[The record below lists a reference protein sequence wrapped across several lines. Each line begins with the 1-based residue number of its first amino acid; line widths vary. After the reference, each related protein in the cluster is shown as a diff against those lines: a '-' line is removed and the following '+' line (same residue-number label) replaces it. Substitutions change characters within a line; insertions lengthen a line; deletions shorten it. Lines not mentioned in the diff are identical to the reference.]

1 MKENQ
6 YRKPDRYYRAGVVIS
21 RALTFIL
28 LMLSVLLPWG
38 ISPWNTAVAET
49 PQITDLRSGQLETA
63 SRLVIETSDPV
74 PVSLLLLV
82 DPHRL
87 VVDFPSSR
95 WRVEDRGA
103 SGGLSSPLLKGYRF
117 GSPAPNIS
125 RLVIDLDGPAVPE
138 QIFWLP
144 PRNGNH
150 RLVID
155 LVDRGETA
163 FRVAALAL
171 QTNQNMAFSSPPTAS
186 SQDDAPGSQVP
197 LPQPRPRPPVT
208 ITDTVTTDNGTAN
221 VPLARPS
228 TQTRDEAKWVVFID
242 PGHGGKDPG
251 AISIHGH
258 KEKDITLKAAKELA
272 NQLEATGQIKVVLSR
287 DRDQFLHLRK
297 RIELARLHQADIF
310 ISLHADAAPSSK
322 ARGVSV
328 FTLSDTAS
336 DKEAEL
342 LASRENKAD
351 LIGGPDLGATDPEI
365 TPALLGIF
373 QREAMNQSSMF
384 ANELMLAFDDLPTL
398 KRGHRFAGFAVL
410 KSPDIP
416 SVLIEM
422 GFLSNSQD
430 ESYLVDASYRRKI
443 MQGVTQAV
451 LRFLENNNHNL
462 PNEIA
467 INP

>member
-1 MKENQ
+1 
-6 YRKPDRYYRAGVVIS
+6 
-21 RALTFIL
+21 
-28 LMLSVLLPWG
+28 
-38 ISPWNTAVAET
+38 
-49 PQITDLRSGQLETA
+49 
-63 SRLVIETSDPV
+63 
-74 PVSLLLLV
+74 
-82 DPHRL
+82 
-87 VVDFPSSR
+87 
-95 WRVEDRGA
+95 
-103 SGGLSSPLLKGYRF
+103 
-117 GSPAPNIS
+117 
-125 RLVIDLDGPAVPE
+125 
-138 QIFWLP
+138 LP

-171 QTNQNMAFSSPPTAS
+171 QTNQNMAFSSVEATSVEEEKPAH
-186 SQDDAPGSQVP
+186 QVP
-197 LPQPRPRPPVT
+197 LPLPRPDPPVT
-208 ITDTVTTDNGTAN
+208 VMDTAKTDQGLAN
-221 VPLARPS
+221 VPPARPFA
-228 TQTRDEAKWVVFID
+228 QTLDKAKWVIFID

-251 AISIHGH
+251 AISINGH

-272 NQLEATGQIKVVLSR
+272 KQLEATGQVRVILSR
-287 DRDQFLHLRK
+287 DSDQFLHLRK

-310 ISLHADAAPSSK
+310 ISLHADAAPSST

-373 QREAMNQSSMF
+373 QREAMNQSSQF
-384 ANELMLAFDDLPTL
+384 ANELILAFDDLPTL

-422 GFLSNSQD
+422 GFLTNRQD
-430 ESYLVDASYRRKI
+430 ESYLLDASYRRKI
-443 MQGVTQAV
+443 MKRVTVAV
-451 LRFLENNNHNL
+451 LQFLESTNQNL
-462 PNEIA
+462 PNDIA
-467 INP
+467 IN

>member
-1 MKENQ
+1 MIN
-6 YRKPDRYYRAGVVIS
+6 RRSI
-21 RALTFIL
+21 FIL
-28 LMLSVLLPWG
+28 FMLAFLLPWG
-38 ISPWNTAVAET
+38 VSPWNPALAET

-63 SRLVIETSDPV
+63 SRLVIETTQPV

-87 VVDFPSSR
+87 VVDFPTSR
-95 WRVEDRGA
+95 WRVENMGA
-103 SGGLSSPLLKGYRF
+103 SGGLSASLMNGYRF

-125 RLVIDLDGPAVPE
+125 RLVIDLNGPAVPE

-171 QTNQNMAFSSPPTAS
+171 QTNQNMAFSSVEATSVEEEKPAH
-186 SQDDAPGSQVP
+186 QVP
-197 LPQPRPRPPVT
+197 LPLPRPDPPVT
-208 ITDTVTTDNGTAN
+208 VMDTAKTDQALAN
-221 VPLARPS
+221 VPPARPFA
-228 TQTRDEAKWVVFID
+228 QTLDKAKWVVFID

-251 AISIHGH
+251 AISINGH

-272 NQLEATGQIKVVLSR
+272 KQLEATGQIRVILSR
-287 DRDQFLHLRK
+287 DSDQFLHLRK

-310 ISLHADAAPSSK
+310 ISLHADAAPSST

-373 QREAMNQSSMF
+373 QREAMNQSSQF
-384 ANELMLAFDDLPTL
+384 ANELILAFDDLPTL

-422 GFLSNSQD
+422 GFLTNRQD
-430 ESYLVDASYRRKI
+430 ESYLLDASYRRKI
-443 MQGVTQAV
+443 MKRVTVAV
-451 LRFLENNNHNL
+451 LQFLESTNQNL
-462 PNEIA
+462 PNDIA
-467 INP
+467 IN

>member
-1 MKENQ
+1 
-6 YRKPDRYYRAGVVIS
+6 VIS
-21 RALTFIL
+21 RRSIFIL
-28 LMLSVLLPWG
+28 FMLAFLLPWG
-38 ISPWNTAVAET
+38 VSPWNPALAET

-63 SRLVIETSDPV
+63 SRLVIETTQPV

-87 VVDFPSSR
+87 VVDFPTSR
-95 WRVEDRGA
+95 WRVENMGA
-103 SGGLSSPLLKGYRF
+103 SGGLSASLMNGYRF

-125 RLVIDLDGPAVPE
+125 RLVIDLNGPAVPE

-171 QTNQNMAFSSPPTAS
+171 QTNQNMAFSSVETTSVEEEKPAH
-186 SQDDAPGSQVP
+186 QVP
-197 LPQPRPRPPVT
+197 LPLPRPDPPVT
-208 ITDTVTTDNGTAN
+208 VMDTAKADQGLAN
-221 VPLARPS
+221 VPPARPFA
-228 TQTRDEAKWVVFID
+228 QTLDKAKWVVFID

-251 AISIHGH
+251 AISINGH

-272 NQLEATGQIKVVLSR
+272 KQLEATGQVRVILSR
-287 DRDQFLHLRK
+287 DSDQFLHLRK

-310 ISLHADAAPSSK
+310 ISLHADAAPSST

-373 QREAMNQSSMF
+373 QREAMNQSSQF
-384 ANELMLAFDDLPTL
+384 ANELILAFDDLPTL

-422 GFLSNSQD
+422 GFLTNRQD
-430 ESYLVDASYRRKI
+430 ESYLLDASYRRKI
-443 MQGVTQAV
+443 MKRVTVAV
-451 LRFLENNNHNL
+451 LQFLESTNQNL
-462 PNEIA
+462 PNDIA
-467 INP
+467 IN

>member
-1 MKENQ
+1 M
-6 YRKPDRYYRAGVVIS
+6 
-21 RALTFIL
+21 
-28 LMLSVLLPWG
+28 
-38 ISPWNTAVAET
+38 
-49 PQITDLRSGQLETA
+49 
-63 SRLVIETSDPV
+63 
-74 PVSLLLLV
+74 
-82 DPHRL
+82 
-87 VVDFPSSR
+87 
-95 WRVEDRGA
+95 
-103 SGGLSSPLLKGYRF
+103 KGYRF

-163 FRVAALAL
+163 FRVAARAL
-171 QTNQNMAFSSPPTAS
+171 QTNQNVAFSSPPTAS
-186 SQDDAPGSQVP
+186 VEDENVISQVP
-197 LPQPRPRPPVT
+197 LPLPRPSPPVPT
-208 ITDTVTTDNGTAN
+208 TDTPATDLGLTN

-228 TQTRDEAKWVVFID
+228 TQASNGAKWIVFID

-272 NQLEATGQIKVVLSR
+272 KQLEATGQIKAILSR
-287 DRDQFLHLRK
+287 DSDQFLHLRK
-297 RIELARLHQADIF
+297 RIELARLYQADIF
-310 ISLHADAAPSSK
+310 ISLHADAAPSST

-384 ANELMLAFDDLPTL
+384 ANELIHAFNDLPTL

-422 GFLSNSQD
+422 GFLTNSQD
-430 ESYLVDASYRRKI
+430 ESYLIDASYRRKI
-443 MQGVTQAV
+443 MKRVTEAV
-451 LRFLENNNHNL
+451 LRFLESNNQNL
-462 PNEIA
+462 PND
-467 INP
+467 INHQSLCQKKGNKKSHLCVANSSLL

>member
-1 MKENQ
+1 
-6 YRKPDRYYRAGVVIS
+6 VIS
-21 RALTFIL
+21 RRLIL
-28 LMLSVLLPWG
+28 FLFMLSFVLPWG
-38 ISPWNTAVAET
+38 VGLSPWKPALAET

-63 SRLVIETSDPV
+63 SRLVIETSQPV

-87 VVDFPSSR
+87 VVDFPTSR
-95 WRVEDRGA
+95 WRVENMGA
-103 SGGLSSPLLKGYRF
+103 SGGLSASLMNGYRF

-171 QTNQNMAFSSPPTAS
+171 QTNQNMAFSSEQVTSVEEEKPE
-186 SQDDAPGSQVP
+186 QQVP
-197 LPQPRPRPPVT
+197 LPVPRPSPPVI
-208 ITDTVTTDNGTAN
+208 ITDTAETDDGLAN
-221 VPLARPS
+221 VPPARPFV
-228 TQTRDEAKWVVFID
+228 QDADKAKWVVFID

-251 AISIHGH
+251 AISINGH
-258 KEKDITLKAAKELA
+258 KEKDVTLKAAKELA
-272 NQLEATGQIKVVLSR
+272 KQLEATGQIRVILSR
-287 DRDQFLHLRK
+287 DSDQFLHLRK

-310 ISLHADAAPSSK
+310 ISLHADAAPSST

-328 FTLSDTAS
+328 FTLSDTVS
-336 DKEAEL
+336 DKKAEL
-342 LASRENKAD
+342 LASFGNKAD

-373 QREAMNQSSMF
+373 QREAMNQSSRF
-384 ANELMLAFDDLPTL
+384 ANEIILAFNDLPTL

-422 GFLSNSQD
+422 GFLTNQQD
-430 ESYLVDASYRRKI
+430 ESYLLDASYRRKI
-443 MQGVTQAV
+443 MKRVTEAV
-451 LRFLENNNHNL
+451 LRFLESSNQNL
-462 PNEIA
+462 PNDIA
-467 INP
+467 IN

>member
-1 MKENQ
+1 
-6 YRKPDRYYRAGVVIS
+6 
-21 RALTFIL
+21 
-28 LMLSVLLPWG
+28 MLAFLLPWG
-38 ISPWNTAVAET
+38 VSPWNPALAET

-63 SRLVIETSDPV
+63 SRLVIETTQPV

-87 VVDFPSSR
+87 VVDFPTSR
-95 WRVEDRGA
+95 WRVENMGA
-103 SGGLSSPLLKGYRF
+103 SGGLSASLMNGYRF

-125 RLVIDLDGPAVPE
+125 RLVIDLNGPAVPE

-171 QTNQNMAFSSPPTAS
+171 QTNQNMAFFSVETTSVEEEKPAH
-186 SQDDAPGSQVP
+186 QVP
-197 LPQPRPRPPVT
+197 LPLPRPDPPVT
-208 ITDTVTTDNGTAN
+208 VMDTAKADQGLAN
-221 VPLARPS
+221 VPPARPFA
-228 TQTRDEAKWVVFID
+228 QTLDKAKWVVFID

-251 AISIHGH
+251 AISINGH

-272 NQLEATGQIKVVLSR
+272 KQLEATGQVRVILSR
-287 DRDQFLHLRK
+287 DSDQFLHLRK

-310 ISLHADAAPSSK
+310 ISLHADAAPSST

-373 QREAMNQSSMF
+373 QREAMNQSSQF
-384 ANELMLAFDDLPTL
+384 ANELILAFDDLPTL

-422 GFLSNSQD
+422 GFLTNRQD
-430 ESYLVDASYRRKI
+430 ESYLLDASYRRKI
-443 MQGVTQAV
+443 MKRVTVAV
-451 LRFLENNNHNL
+451 LQFLESTNQNL
-462 PNEIA
+462 PNDIA
-467 INP
+467 IN

>member
-1 MKENQ
+1 
-6 YRKPDRYYRAGVVIS
+6 VIS
-21 RALTFIL
+21 RRSIFIL
-28 LMLSVLLPWG
+28 FMLAFLLPWG
-38 ISPWNTAVAET
+38 VSPWNPALAET

-63 SRLVIETSDPV
+63 SRLVIETTQPV

-87 VVDFPSSR
+87 VVDFPTSR
-95 WRVEDRGA
+95 WRVENMGA
-103 SGGLSSPLLKGYRF
+103 SGGLSASLMNGYRF

-125 RLVIDLDGPAVPE
+125 RLVIDLNGPAVPE

-171 QTNQNMAFSSPPTAS
+171 QTNQNMAFSSVEATSVEEEKPAH
-186 SQDDAPGSQVP
+186 QVP
-197 LPQPRPRPPVT
+197 LPLPRPDPPVT
-208 ITDTVTTDNGTAN
+208 VMDTAKTDQGLAN
-221 VPLARPS
+221 VPPARPFA
-228 TQTRDEAKWVVFID
+228 QTLDKAKWVIFID

-251 AISIHGH
+251 AISINGH

-272 NQLEATGQIKVVLSR
+272 KQLEATGQVRVILSR
-287 DRDQFLHLRK
+287 DSDQFLHLRK

-310 ISLHADAAPSSK
+310 ISLHADAAPSST

-373 QREAMNQSSMF
+373 QREAMNQSSQF
-384 ANELMLAFDDLPTL
+384 ANELILAFDDLPTL

-422 GFLSNSQD
+422 GFLTNRQD
-430 ESYLVDASYRRKI
+430 ESYLLDASYRRKI
-443 MQGVTQAV
+443 MKRVTVAV
-451 LRFLENNNHNL
+451 LQFLESTNQNL
-462 PNEIA
+462 PNDIA
-467 INP
+467 IN

>member
-1 MKENQ
+1 M
-6 YRKPDRYYRAGVVIS
+6 IS
-21 RALTFIL
+21 RRSIFIL
-28 LMLSVLLPWG
+28 FMLAFLLPWG
-38 ISPWNTAVAET
+38 VSPWNPALAET

-63 SRLVIETSDPV
+63 SRLVIETTQPV

-87 VVDFPSSR
+87 VVDFPTSR
-95 WRVEDRGA
+95 WRVENMGA
-103 SGGLSSPLLKGYRF
+103 SGGLSASLMNGYRF

-125 RLVIDLDGPAVPE
+125 RLVIDLNGPAVPE

-171 QTNQNMAFSSPPTAS
+171 QTNQNMAFSSVEATSVEEEKPAH
-186 SQDDAPGSQVP
+186 QVP
-197 LPQPRPRPPVT
+197 LPLPRPDPPVT
-208 ITDTVTTDNGTAN
+208 VMDTAKTDQALAN
-221 VPLARPS
+221 VPPARPFA
-228 TQTRDEAKWVVFID
+228 QTLDKAKWVVFID

-251 AISIHGH
+251 AISINGH

-272 NQLEATGQIKVVLSR
+272 KQLEATGQIRVILSR
-287 DRDQFLHLRK
+287 DSDQFLHLRK

-310 ISLHADAAPSSK
+310 ISLHADAAPSST

-373 QREAMNQSSMF
+373 QREAMNQSSQF
-384 ANELMLAFDDLPTL
+384 ANELILAFDDLPTL

-422 GFLSNSQD
+422 GFLTNRQD
-430 ESYLVDASYRRKI
+430 ESYLLDASYRRKI
-443 MQGVTQAV
+443 MKRVTVAV
-451 LRFLENNNHNL
+451 LQFLESTNQNL
-462 PNEIA
+462 PNDIA
-467 INP
+467 IN

>member
-1 MKENQ
+1 M
-6 YRKPDRYYRAGVVIS
+6 IS
-21 RALTFIL
+21 RRSIFIL
-28 LMLSVLLPWG
+28 FMLAFLLPWG
-38 ISPWNTAVAET
+38 VSPWNPALAET

-63 SRLVIETSDPV
+63 SRLVIETTQPV

-87 VVDFPSSR
+87 VVDFPTSR
-95 WRVEDRGA
+95 WRVENMGA
-103 SGGLSSPLLKGYRF
+103 SGGLSASLMNGYRF

-125 RLVIDLDGPAVPE
+125 RLVIDLNGPAVPE
-138 QIFWLP
+138 QILWLP

-171 QTNQNMAFSSPPTAS
+171 QTNQNMAFSSVEATSVEEEKPAH
-186 SQDDAPGSQVP
+186 QVP
-197 LPQPRPRPPVT
+197 LPLPRPDPPVT
-208 ITDTVTTDNGTAN
+208 VMDTAKTDQGLAN
-221 VPLARPS
+221 VPPARPFA
-228 TQTRDEAKWVVFID
+228 QTLDKAKWVIFID

-251 AISIHGH
+251 AISINGH

-272 NQLEATGQIKVVLSR
+272 KQLEATGQVRVILSR
-287 DRDQFLHLRK
+287 DSDQFLHLRK

-310 ISLHADAAPSSK
+310 ISLHADAAPSST

-373 QREAMNQSSMF
+373 QREAMNQSSQF
-384 ANELMLAFDDLPTL
+384 ANELILAFDDLPTL

-422 GFLSNSQD
+422 GFLTNRQD
-430 ESYLVDASYRRKI
+430 ESYLLDASYRRKI
-443 MQGVTQAV
+443 MKRVTVAV
-451 LRFLENNNHNL
+451 LQFLESTNQNL
-462 PNEIA
+462 PNDIA
-467 INP
+467 IN

>member
-1 MKENQ
+1 M
-6 YRKPDRYYRAGVVIS
+6 IS
-21 RALTFIL
+21 RRSIFIL
-28 LMLSVLLPWG
+28 FMLAFLLPWG
-38 ISPWNTAVAET
+38 VSPWNPALAET

-63 SRLVIETSDPV
+63 SRLVIETTQPV

-87 VVDFPSSR
+87 VVDFPTSR
-95 WRVEDRGA
+95 WRVENMGA
-103 SGGLSSPLLKGYRF
+103 SGGLSASLMNGYRF

-125 RLVIDLDGPAVPE
+125 RLVIDLNGPAVPE

-171 QTNQNMAFSSPPTAS
+171 QTNQNMAFSSVEATSVEEEKPAH
-186 SQDDAPGSQVP
+186 QVP
-197 LPQPRPRPPVT
+197 LPLPRPDPPVT
-208 ITDTVTTDNGTAN
+208 VMDTAKADQGLAN
-221 VPLARPS
+221 VPPARPFA
-228 TQTRDEAKWVVFID
+228 QTLDKAKWVVFID

-251 AISIHGH
+251 AISINGH

-272 NQLEATGQIKVVLSR
+272 KQLEATGQVRVILSR
-287 DRDQFLHLRK
+287 DSDQFLHLRK

-310 ISLHADAAPSSK
+310 ISLHADAAPSST

-373 QREAMNQSSMF
+373 QREAMNQSSQF
-384 ANELMLAFDDLPTL
+384 ANELILAFDDLPTL

-422 GFLSNSQD
+422 GFLTNRQD
-430 ESYLVDASYRRKI
+430 ESYLLDASYRRKI
-443 MQGVTQAV
+443 MKRVTVAV
-451 LRFLENNNHNL
+451 LQFLESTNQNL
-462 PNEIA
+462 PNDIA
-467 INP
+467 IN

>member
-1 MKENQ
+1 M
-6 YRKPDRYYRAGVVIS
+6 IS
-21 RALTFIL
+21 RRSIFIL
-28 LMLSVLLPWG
+28 FMLAFLLPWG
-38 ISPWNTAVAET
+38 VSPWNPALAET

-63 SRLVIETSDPV
+63 SRLVIETTQPV

-87 VVDFPSSR
+87 VVDFPTSR
-95 WRVEDRGA
+95 WRVENMGA
-103 SGGLSSPLLKGYRF
+103 SGGLSASLINGYRF

-125 RLVIDLDGPAVPE
+125 RLVIDLNGPAVPE

-171 QTNQNMAFSSPPTAS
+171 QTNQNMAFSSVEATSVEEEKPAH
-186 SQDDAPGSQVP
+186 QVP
-197 LPQPRPRPPVT
+197 LPLPRPDPPVT
-208 ITDTVTTDNGTAN
+208 VMDTAKTDQALAN
-221 VPLARPS
+221 VPPARPFA
-228 TQTRDEAKWVVFID
+228 QTLDKAKWVVFID

-251 AISIHGH
+251 AISINGH

-272 NQLEATGQIKVVLSR
+272 KQLEATGQIRVILSR
-287 DRDQFLHLRK
+287 DSDQFLHLRK

-310 ISLHADAAPSSK
+310 ISLHADAAPSST

-373 QREAMNQSSMF
+373 QREAMNQSSQF
-384 ANELMLAFDDLPTL
+384 ANELILAFDDLPTL

-422 GFLSNSQD
+422 GFLTNRQD
-430 ESYLVDASYRRKI
+430 ESYLLDASYRRKI
-443 MQGVTQAV
+443 MKRVTVAV
-451 LRFLENNNHNL
+451 LRFLESNNQNL
-462 PNEIA
+462 PNDIA
-467 INP
+467 IN